1 MAFRADGKSVTA
13 VTSAEMDSRI
23 VAAARALEASL
34 GSVVLGKT
42 AQVRLATAAL
52 LSGEHLLLND
62 LPGVGKTSLAGA
74 MAKVVD
80 GSFGRV
86 QGTPDLLPS
95 DLTGSSI
102 FNQSDGSWTFRPGPI
117 MANVVLVDELNRI
130 TPRSQSA
137 LLEAMAEGHSTVD
150 GITRSVPEPFLV
162 VATMNPIGSAGTF
175 PLTIG
180 QLDRFGA
187 TIGLGP
193 VDRETERLL
202 LRGEGGPA
210 VIDKLRPI
218 MPAHLLPRVRS
229 VVAQVY
235 LSDPLLEYVLD
246 LCDALRP
253 IGHLS
258 TRSGRSVVSMA
269 RALAVLD
276 GRSYVVPDDIKA
288 LAVSCLAHRLSSE
301 GERIDAHHAE
311 VRSVVEECPIPD
323 ALK

>member
-1 MAFRADGKSVTA
+1 MAD
-13 VTSAEMDSRI
+13 AEMDSRI
-23 VAAARALEASL
+23 VAAARAVEASL
-34 GSVVLGKT
+34 GGVVLGKT
-42 AQVRLATAAL
+42 AQIRLATAAL

-62 LPGVGKTSLAGA
+62 LPGVGKTTLAAA

-86 QGTPDLLPS
+86 QGTPDLLPT

-102 FNQSDGSWTFRPGPI
+102 FNQAEGSWSFRPGPI

-150 GITRSVPEPFLV
+150 GITRHVPEPFLV

-187 TIGLGP
+187 TVGLGP
-193 VDRETERLL
+193 VDRDTERLL
-202 LRGEGGPA
+202 LKGEGGPA
-210 VIDKLRPI
+210 VLERLHPI
-218 MPAHLLPRVRS
+218 MPAHLLPRMRA
-229 VVAQVY
+229 VVAEVH
-235 LSDPLLEYVLD
+235 LSDALVDYVLD

-258 TRSGRSVVSMA
+258 TRAARSIVALA
-269 RALAVLD
+269 RALAVLE
-276 GRSYVVPDDIKA
+276 GRAYVIPDDIRT
-288 LAVSCLAHRLSSE
+288 LAVPCLAHRLASE
-301 GERIDAHHAE
+301 GERIDAQHAE
-311 VRSVVEECPIPD
+311 VRSVVEECPVPD
-323 ALK
+323 GVV

>member
-1 MAFRADGKSVTA
+1 MSLVAE
-13 VTSAEMDSRI
+13 AEMDSRI
-23 VAAARALEASL
+23 VAAARAIEASL
-34 GSVVLGKT
+34 GGVVLGKT
-42 AQVRLATAAL
+42 SQVRLATAAL

-62 LPGVGKTSLAGA
+62 LPGVGKTTLAAA

-86 QGTPDLLPS
+86 QGTPDLLPT

-102 FNQSDGSWTFRPGPI
+102 FNQAEGSWSFRPGPI

-150 GITRSVPEPFLV
+150 GVTRGVPEPFLV

-202 LRGEGGPA
+202 LKGAGGPA
-210 VIDKLRPI
+210 VMEKLHPI
-218 MPAHLLPRVRS
+218 MPAHLLPRMRS
-229 VVAQVY
+229 VVADVH
-235 LSDPLLEYVLD
+235 LSDTLLDYVLD

-258 TRSGRSVVSMA
+258 TRAARSVVALA
-269 RALAVLD
+269 RALAVLE
-276 GRSYVVPDDIKA
+276 GRAYVVPDDIKT
-288 LAVSCLAHRLSSE
+288 LAVPCLAHRLASE
-301 GERIDAHHAE
+301 GERIDAQHAE
-311 VRSVVEECPIPD
+311 VRSVVEECPVPD
-323 ALK
+323 GVV

>member
-1 MAFRADGKSVTA
+1 MSSTA
-13 VTSAEMDSRI
+13 EAEMDSRI
-23 VAAARALEASL
+23 VAAARAIEASL
-34 GSVVLGKT
+34 SAVLLGKT

-62 LPGVGKTSLAGA
+62 LPGVGKTTLAAA

-86 QGTPDLLPS
+86 QGTPDLLPT

-102 FNQSDGSWTFRPGPI
+102 FNQAEGSWSFRPGPI
-117 MANVVLVDELNRI
+117 MANIVLVDELNRI

-150 GITRSVPEPFLV
+150 GVTRSVPEPFLV

-193 VDRETERLL
+193 VDRETERRILK
-202 LRGEGGPA
+202 GEGGPG
-210 VIDKLRPI
+210 VVGDLRPVI
-218 MPAHLLPRVRS
+218 PAHLLPRMRS
-229 VVAQVY
+229 VVADVH
-235 LSDPLLEYVLD
+235 LADGLVDYVLD
-246 LCDALRP
+246 VCDALRP

-258 TRSGRSVVSMA
+258 TRAARSIVALA
-269 RALAVLD
+269 RALAVLE
-276 GRSYVVPDDIKA
+276 GRAYVIPDDVKT
-288 LAVSCLAHRLSSE
+288 LAVPCLAHRLASE
-301 GERIDAHHAE
+301 GERIDAQHAE
-311 VRSVVEECPIPD
+311 VRSVVEECPVPSGIV
-323 ALK
+323 

>member
-1 MAFRADGKSVTA
+1 MSLMAD
-13 VTSAEMDSRI
+13 AEMDSRI
-23 VAAARALEASL
+23 VAAARAVEASL
-34 GSVVLGKT
+34 GGVVLGKT
-42 AQVRLATAAL
+42 AQIRLATAAL

-62 LPGVGKTSLAGA
+62 LPGVGKTTLAAA

-86 QGTPDLLPS
+86 QGTPDLLPT

-102 FNQSDGSWTFRPGPI
+102 FNQAEGSWSFRPGPI

-150 GITRSVPEPFLV
+150 GITRHVPEPFLV

-187 TIGLGP
+187 TVGLGP
-193 VDRETERLL
+193 VDRDTERLL
-202 LRGEGGPA
+202 LKGEGGPA
-210 VIDKLRPI
+210 VLERLHPI
-218 MPAHLLPRVRS
+218 MPAHLLPRMRA
-229 VVAQVY
+229 VVAEVH
-235 LSDPLLEYVLD
+235 LSDALVDYVLD

-258 TRSGRSVVSMA
+258 TRAARSIVALA
-269 RALAVLD
+269 RALAVLE
-276 GRSYVVPDDIKA
+276 GRAYVIPDDIRT
-288 LAVSCLAHRLSSE
+288 LAVPCLAHRLASE
-301 GERIDAHHAE
+301 GERIDAQHAE
-311 VRSVVEECPIPD
+311 VRSVVEECPVPD
-323 ALK
+323 GVV

>member
-1 MAFRADGKSVTA
+1 MTA
-13 VTSAEMDSRI
+13 VASPEMDSRI
-23 VAAARALEASL
+23 VAAARALESSL
-34 GSVVLGKT
+34 GGVVLGKA

-52 LSGEHLLLND
+52 MSGEHLLVND
-62 LPGVGKTSLAGA
+62 LPGVGKTTLAA
-74 MAKVVD
+74 ALAKVVD

-86 QGTPDLLPS
+86 QGTPDLLPT

-102 FNQSDGSWTFRPGPI
+102 FNQAESSWVFRPGPI

-137 LLEAMAEGHSTVD
+137 LLQAMAEGHTTVD
-150 GITRSVPEPFLV
+150 GVTRGVPNPFLV

-187 TIGLGP
+187 AIGLGP
-193 VDRETERLL
+193 VDRDTERLL
-202 LRGEGGPA
+202 LRGEGGPVA
-210 VIDKLRPI
+210 LESLRPI
-218 MPAHLLPRVRS
+218 MPAHLLPRVRA
-229 VVAQVY
+229 VIDQVHM
-235 LSDPLLEYVLD
+235 SDALVEYVLD

-258 TRSGRSVVSMA
+258 TRAGRSMVALA

-276 GRSYVVPDDIKA
+276 GRSYVIPDDVKA
-288 LAVSCLAHRLSSE
+288 LAVPCLAHRLSAE
-301 GERIDAHHAE
+301 GERIDAHHAQ
-311 VRSVVEECPIPD
+311 VRSIVEERPIPD
-323 ALK
+323 AAT